1 MLESQLIDGDVSIL
15 IQGFQDSVSGDYV
28 ERYFMLNSDFSGI
41 TLSQDEDYV
50 VNVTM
55 TETELNRFDD
65 RFGSV
70 GDVESFESMIP
81 NFIEELTSEMLNSDI
96 EPLYKTISF
105 SYNRIR
111 ITNSS
116 VFGSSESMQVG
127 TQGASTIVSTSGGG
141 MTGGSGGY

>member
-1 MLESQLIDGDVSIL
+1 
-15 IQGFQDSVSGDYV
+15 
-28 ERYFMLNSDFSGI
+28 MLNSDFSGI
-41 TLSQDEDYV
+41 TFSQDEDYV

-105 SYNRIR
+105 HYKKSTIA
-111 ITNSS
+111 NSS
-116 VFGSSESMQVG
+116 VFSSSEAMQLG
-127 TQGASTIVSTSGGG
+127 AQGASTVVSTAGG
-141 MTGGSGGY
+141 MSGGSGGY